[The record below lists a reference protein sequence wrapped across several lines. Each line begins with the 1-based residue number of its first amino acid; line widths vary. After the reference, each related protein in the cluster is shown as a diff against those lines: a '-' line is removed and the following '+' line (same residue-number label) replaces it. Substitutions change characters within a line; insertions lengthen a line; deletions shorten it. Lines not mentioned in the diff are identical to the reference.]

1 MDSIADMLNRVNNA
15 LGVRKEGVDLPHSR
29 VKEEIAKILLA
40 EGYISKLEPLT
51 RMNRKFIRLG
61 LKYTAKGRSV
71 IEGMKRVSTSGKRH
85 YVAATKVP
93 RVRSGFGTAIIST
106 SKGLMTDAAAR
117 QAKLGGEVLCFI
129 W

>member
-15 LGVRKEGVDLPHSR
+15 LEVRKEGVDLPHSR
-29 VKEEIAKILLA
+29 VKEEIARILLA

-61 LKYTAKGRSV
+61 LKYTARGRSV
-71 IEGMKRVSTSGKRH
+71 IEGLKRVSTSGKRH
-85 YVAATKVP
+85 YVAATNIP

-117 QAKLGGEVLCFI
+117 QAKLGGEVLCFV

>member
-1 MDSIADMLNRVNNA
+1 MDSISDMLNRVNNA
-15 LGVRKEGVDLPHSR
+15 LRVHKEGVDLPHSK

-51 RMNRKFIRLG
+51 RMNRKFIRIG

-71 IEGMKRVSTSGKRH
+71 IEGLTRVSTPGKRK
-85 YVAATKVP
+85 YVGALKVP

-117 QAKLGGEVLCFI
+117 KAKLGGEVFCYI